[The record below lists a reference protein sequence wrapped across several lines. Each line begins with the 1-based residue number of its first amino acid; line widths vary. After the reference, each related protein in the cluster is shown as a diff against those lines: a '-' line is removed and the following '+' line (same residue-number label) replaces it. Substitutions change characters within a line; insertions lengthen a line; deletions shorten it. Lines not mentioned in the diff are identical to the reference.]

1 MTPSEYKTLLF
12 KLLEKLKQE
21 LPPHERE
28 AIAEE
33 IKEMIEA
40 LLPD

>member
-1 MTPSEYKTLLF
+1 MTSAEYKARLF
-12 KLLEKLKQE
+12 KLLDELKQE
-21 LPPHERE
+21 LTAHERE
-28 AIAEE
+28 AISEE